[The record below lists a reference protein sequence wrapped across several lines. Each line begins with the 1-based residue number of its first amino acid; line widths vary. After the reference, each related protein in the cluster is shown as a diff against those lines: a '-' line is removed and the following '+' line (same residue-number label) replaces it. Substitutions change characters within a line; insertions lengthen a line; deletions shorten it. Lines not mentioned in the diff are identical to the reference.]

1 MKDALTKETGPFTFH
16 MGLNGKFINLR
27 SSRGTWDLQ
36 HADHVQK
43 KNQKL
48 AKQAEHLSQL
58 MEGIKVIPILSKEIE
73 EHVNMQE
80 DIPGGGPS
88 SQLYQE

>member
-1 MKDALTKETGPFTFH
+1 M
-16 MGLNGKFINLR
+16 
-27 SSRGTWDLQ
+27 Q
-36 HADHVQK
+36 HADHVHE

-48 AKQAEHLSQL
+48 AKQAEHLSQI
-58 MEGIKVIPILSKEIE
+58 MEGINVIPILSKEIE
-73 EHVNMQE
+73 EHVNMQK